1 MVECPVC
8 HEPAVSEIHT
18 AECALVRKQ
27 VVETHPPDWARQRE
41 QSPKQE
47 EVEPQF
53 FPLVSAA
60 HEFKTPLVVMLGYT
74 DLLRQGHLGSINE
87 KQKQVLGEIQESG
100 ERLQKLI
107 QDLLLICELKAGK
120 ITANLSEGET
130 SEVNEDVR
138 AIFNYWA
145 SSARQRTISYA
156 FHPGKGTSRVRM
168 DSLKL
173 QHTVSNLIENALKF
187 TPAKGRVEVSVTPC
201 FWERRKAQTEF
212 LFNLER
218 RANYKI
224 ENAVQIDVCDSGPGI
239 AADQHAN
246 IFGDFVQLPGT
257 SSKGTGLGL
266 AIARRLVEA
275 HGGLIWVESEPG
287 RGSKFSVLLP
297 QVKKESKTQ

>member
-1 MVECPVC
+1 VPIVD
-8 HEPAVSEIHT
+8 A
-18 AECALVRKQ
+18 R
-27 VVETHPPDWARQRE
+27 PPEWARPEERARTEERAQVQRG
-41 QSPKQE
+41 
-47 EVEPQF
+47 VEPQF

-74 DLLRQGHLGSINE
+74 DLLRQGHLGSIND

-100 ERLQKLI
+100 ERLQRLI
-107 QDLLLICELKAGK
+107 QDLLLLCELKAGK
-120 ITANLSEGET
+120 IAANVSGNEATEA
-130 SEVNEDVR
+130 NEDVQS
-138 AIFNYWA
+138 IFNYWA
-145 SSARQRTISYA
+145 SSARQKSISYT
-156 FHPGKGTSRVRM
+156 FHPAKRNPLVRM

-201 FWERRKAQTEF
+201 FWERRKAQSEF

-224 ENAVQIDVCDSGPGI
+224 ENAVQIDVSDSGPGI
-239 AADQHAN
+239 AAEQHAN

-266 AIARRLVEA
+266 AIARRMVEA

-287 RGSKFSVLLP
+287 RGSRFSVLLP

>member
-1 MVECPVC
+1 M
-8 HEPAVSEIHT
+8 HA
-18 AECALVRKQ
+18 AECTVAFRAPIVDAR
-27 VVETHPPDWARQRE
+27 PPEWARTEQRT
-41 QSPKQE
+41 QVQR

-74 DLLRQGHLGSINE
+74 DLLRQGHLGSIND

-120 ITANLSEGET
+120 IAANISGNEATEA
-130 SEVNEDVR
+130 NEDVQ

-145 SSARQRTISYA
+145 SSARQKSISYT
-156 FHPGKGTSRVRM
+156 FHPAKRNPQVRM

-224 ENAVQIDVCDSGPGI
+224 ENAVQIDVSDSGPGI

-266 AIARRLVEA
+266 AIARRLIEA

-287 RGSKFSVLLP
+287 RGSRFSVLLP
-297 QVKKESKTQ
+297 QVKKESKT